1 MQESGIRLRVLCAV
15 GPRAIT
21 PASPI
26 RRHTCSDVSG
36 MWRSVTPTSA
46 SRAALTTAAGAP
58 IEPAS
63 PVIVE
68 LWVVVPLRQLQ
79 RRDDRHADRDRADA
93 PAQCLVPGAYGL
105 ATALFGGFTPAISTF
120 LIEVTGNRAAAG
132 LWLMIT
138 APRGLAAA
146 LLAWR
151 PGFSERR
158 CR

>member
-1 MQESGIRLRVLCAV
+1 MSFLYGSYNGAMIVTLTEIVPMHLRN
-15 GPRAIT
+15 
-21 PASPI
+21 
-26 RRHTCSDVSG
+26 
-36 MWRSVTPTSA
+36 
-46 SRAALTTAAGAP
+46 AGF
-58 IEPAS
+58 S
-63 PVIVE
+63 
-68 LWVVVPLRQLQ
+68 
-79 RRDDRHADRDRADA
+79 
-93 PAQCLVPGAYGL
+93 GAYGL